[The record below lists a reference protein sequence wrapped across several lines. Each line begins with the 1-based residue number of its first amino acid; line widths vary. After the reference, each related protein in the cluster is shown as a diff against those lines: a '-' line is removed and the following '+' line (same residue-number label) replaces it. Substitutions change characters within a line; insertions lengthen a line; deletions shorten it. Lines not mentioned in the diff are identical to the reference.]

1 MTESAIPSL
10 LLDGS
15 LSIPLLGLVLLPAQ
29 QFAVNVGDLLQAL
42 FDLMIVL
49 DPTADLTDLL
59 GRHRAASPMR
69 LVQGHA
75 QIPYRSTAFTAGALA
90 GRVATGHIA
99 FHQGTP

>member
-69 LVQGHA
+69 LVQRHA
-75 QIPYRSTAFTAGALA
+75 QIPYRSMAFTACALA
-90 GRVATGHIA
+90 VRLDTGPIS
-99 FHQGTP
+99 FPQEIP

>member
-59 GRHRAASPMR
+59 GRHPAASPMT

-75 QIPYRSTAFTAGALA
+75 QIQYQSMASIACSLA
-90 GRVATGHIA
+90 VRVATTHIA
-99 FHQGTP
+99 FQQ